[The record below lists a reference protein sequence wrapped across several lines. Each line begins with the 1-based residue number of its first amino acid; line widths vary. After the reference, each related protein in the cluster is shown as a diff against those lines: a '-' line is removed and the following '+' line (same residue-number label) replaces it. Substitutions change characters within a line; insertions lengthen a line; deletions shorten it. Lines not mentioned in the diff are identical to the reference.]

1 MDAAAAAATEADI
14 HALATALPHTT
25 TWTAPS
31 GRVVYQVGG
40 KSFVYF
46 RTPRND
52 AVEPVTGERYDDVV
66 IFWVEGEDAKQA
78 LVQDPTT
85 PFFTT
90 NHFDGHPSVLL
101 RLSRLGELTRLEL
114 VRRRCPVPRTGG
126 TGPLPRPDLQV
137 VADLPGLPALWWA
150 VL

>member
-1 MDAAAAAATEADI
+1 MDAHTAAATEADI
-14 HALATALPHTT
+14 HALANALPHTT
-25 TWTAPS
+25 TWSAPS

-46 RTPRND
+46 RTPRRD
-52 AVEPVTGERYDDVV
+52 AVDPVTGERYDDVV
-66 IFWVEGEDAKQA
+66 IFWTEGEDAKQA

-114 VRRRCPVPRTGG
+114 AEVIEDAWLAQASGRRARLYLEGSDRIT
-126 TGPLPRPDLQV
+126 
-137 VADLPGLPALWWA
+137 A
-150 VL
+150 